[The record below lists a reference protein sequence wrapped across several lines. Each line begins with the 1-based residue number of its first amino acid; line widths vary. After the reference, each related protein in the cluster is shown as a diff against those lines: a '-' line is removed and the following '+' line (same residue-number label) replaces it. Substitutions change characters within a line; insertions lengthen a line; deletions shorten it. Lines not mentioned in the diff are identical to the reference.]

1 MSKEKSADMAEKE
14 PKRCIS
20 KKQKAEIVIALL
32 RGESIEELSR
42 HNKISVHEI
51 AQWRDAFLESG
62 ANGLSKQSSKSTRES
77 ELERIIGR
85 QQMEIELLK
94 KKTTGQWKRHGTS

>member
-1 MSKEKSADMAEKE
+1 MVEEKSANMSKEVR
-14 PKRCIS
+14 KRRIS

-32 RGESIEELSR
+32 RGESVEELSR
-42 HNKISVHEI
+42 QNKISVHEI
-51 AQWRDAFLESG
+51 AQWRDSFLENG
-62 ANGLSKQSSKSTRES
+62 AKGLSKQSSKSSRES

-94 KKTTGQWKRHGTS
+94 KKTTGQWKRHGSS